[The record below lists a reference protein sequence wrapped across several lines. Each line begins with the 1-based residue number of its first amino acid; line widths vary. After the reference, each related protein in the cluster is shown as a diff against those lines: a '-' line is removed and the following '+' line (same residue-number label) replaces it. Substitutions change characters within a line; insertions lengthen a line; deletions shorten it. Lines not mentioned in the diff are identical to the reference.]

1 MTNFQRR
8 TNNLLVTVFLTG
20 VAIALLNYLGA
31 IDWILGL
38 NTAIKVLIG
47 IGGFVVV
54 VLLIKYRKAR

>member
-1 MTNFQRR
+1 MNKR
-8 TNNLLVTVFLTG
+8 TNNLLVSLFLMG

-38 NTAIKVLIG
+38 STAIKVLIG

-54 VLLIKYRKAR
+54 VFLIKYRKALKG